1 MLNKDQKCWNLSF
14 FVISDLKV
22 YDVSTGN
29 FILLSLFY
37 GTISILAVLGNMLVI
52 FIVRSSRQ
60 MHTVTNFF
68 IANLALADVTIG
80 LFVIPFQFQ
89 AAVLQRW
96 VLPDFMCPFCPFVQ
110 YISVNVSVF
119 TLTAIAIDRHKAIL
133 NPLRARSSKFT
144 SKIII
149 GIIWIVSITLAFPIG
164 YGLRVVDMEHVLISE
179 YFVGFVETKLIY
191 SHLTIICN

>member
-1 MLNKDQKCWNLSF
+1 MSELCLNKDQKCYVFCVF
-14 FVISDLKV
+14 FVCVISDLKV

-29 FILLSLFY
+29 FILLSIFY

-179 YFVGFVETKLIY
+179 
-191 SHLTIICN
+191 